1 MKSHGWIVRLLI
13 SLAMATKLGR
23 PQPLFD
29 QYQIIVIRHMY
40 MNNLPEWLCELKQ
53 SEVELVCNVY
63 SEQLIIHH
71 TSKSIT
77 IKAYQVLQ
85 AVFVFQKYLAP
96 V

>member
-1 MKSHGWIVRLLI
+1 
-13 SLAMATKLGR
+13 
-23 PQPLFD
+23 
-29 QYQIIVIRHMY
+29 